1 MGAALSD
8 KRFCEILDSDGNNIS
23 VKNPNYCEL
32 TAIYWIWKNS
42 TADVVGLCH
51 YRRYLGKNY
60 INKKVKIL
68 NSDKILRDL
77 NKYDI
82 ILPHKY
88 SWGKYSCW
96 QYYILGAGRE
106 KDLYLLK
113 KIIQEIE
120 PDYLDAFNKVMD
132 GNRASYC
139 NIMICKKELF
149 DKYAEW
155 LFKILEGVESEI
167 DTDFS
172 SKAEARVYGYMSELL
187 LNVWCIKNKLRIK
200 HYSMINTEN
209 TEGIIKEKI
218 RKIKRYF

>member
-1 MGAALSD
+1 M
-8 KRFCEILDSDGNNIS
+8 
-23 VKNPNYCEL
+23 
-32 TAIYWIWKNS
+32 
-42 TADVVGLCH
+42 
-51 YRRYLGKNY
+51 
-60 INKKVKIL
+60 
-68 NSDKILRDL
+68 
-77 NKYDI
+77 
-82 ILPHKY
+82 
-88 SWGKYSCW
+88 
-96 QYYILGAGRE
+96 
-106 KDLYLLK
+106 
-113 KIIQEIE
+113 
-120 PDYLDAFNKVMD
+120 MD